1 MEKGTPA
8 RDATRPLVTDTP
20 RDFSELEAEVSP
32 RWSPRVHRRGARAKF
47 MAGLSGL
54 KYALR
59 GDSSFFAHA
68 YRGTLIALTA
78 ALLGVSPLGWTF
90 LVIAACLV
98 LMSELTHSAINA
110 LASALGEP
118 DDPRLIITRE
128 IATAIVVVAAFASG
142 AITITVLVLKLGD
155 QLGWWGMGV
164 DHTP

>member
-59 GDSSFFAHA
+59 F
-68 YRGTLIALTA
+68 
-78 ALLGVSPLGWTF
+78 W
-90 LVIAACLV
+90 
-98 LMSELTHSAINA
+98 
-110 LASALGEP
+110 ASARWAGPSWSLRP
-118 DDPRLIITRE
+118 
-128 IATAIVVVAAFASG
+128 A
-142 AITITVLVLKLGD
+142 
-155 QLGWWGMGV
+155 WC
-164 DHTP
+164 

>member
-1 MEKGTPA
+1 
-8 RDATRPLVTDTP
+8 
-20 RDFSELEAEVSP
+20 
-32 RWSPRVHRRGARAKF
+32 
-47 MAGLSGL
+47 
-54 KYALR
+54 
-59 GDSSFFAHA
+59 
-68 YRGTLIALTA
+68 
-78 ALLGVSPLGWTF
+78 
-90 LVIAACLV
+90 
-98 LMSELTHSAINA
+98 MSELTHSAINA